1 MPSMLNPGP
10 IDYESITDTP
20 TSVIF
25 SRAPDGQL
33 NFQPAQ
39 SILKSL
45 RQTSEWTSHIGAY
58 NLKKQRESIEAIRG
72 VETYLEPVAGGVVQL
87 DNTYDHA
94 FRVRDGS
101 YLLTNDPNF
110 NPGQFGIEADQL
122 KVVP

>member
-1 MPSMLNPGP
+1 MLNPGP

-72 VETYLEPVAGGVVQL
+72 VESGLFGRSEAVDFEPEMPTSTIGFLAVSFDL
-87 DNTYDHA
+87 PRLHD
-94 FRVRDGS
+94 RLR
-101 YLLTNDPNF
+101 NF
-110 NPGQFGIEADQL
+110 DQREL
-122 KVVP
+122 NA